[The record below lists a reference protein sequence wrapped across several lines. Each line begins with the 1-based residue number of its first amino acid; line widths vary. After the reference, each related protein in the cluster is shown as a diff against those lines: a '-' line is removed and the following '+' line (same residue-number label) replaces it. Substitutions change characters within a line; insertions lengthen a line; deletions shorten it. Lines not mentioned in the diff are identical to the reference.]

1 MKISKISGINLMKN
15 PRIQNVEKNW
25 CVLSNAIFKSTQVD
39 LKPRKLL
46 TYKFATHGLVGSK
59 LANLL
64 PLNSH
69 CDKFAICWLAMRFA
83 TRWHATPK
91 LLCKCKINQSS
102 IEKQEHIPFARLV
115 FESNEEGICN
125 SQFYTQLFIL
135 HNSTHTYCK
144 QNLQLTQ
151 NHYHQTT
158 KSVLASLDYKLK
170 LWRRAVKK
178 TQCRTH
184 MLFCIVELV
193 WMPKYLAQNFQNK
206 VCKQTLYKAKKC
218 ILSQLSYSIF

>member
-1 MKISKISGINLMKN
+1 MKISKISDINLMKN

-158 KSVLASLDYKLK
+158 KSVLASLDYTLK
-170 LWRRAVKK
+170 LQGRVVTNEDEPSVALICFFALLNWYGCPNILLKFF
-178 TQCRTH
+178 RTRFVSRPYTR
-184 MLFCIVELV
+184 LKSAF
-193 WMPKYLAQNFQNK
+193 
-206 VCKQTLYKAKKC
+206 
-218 ILSQLSYSIF
+218 